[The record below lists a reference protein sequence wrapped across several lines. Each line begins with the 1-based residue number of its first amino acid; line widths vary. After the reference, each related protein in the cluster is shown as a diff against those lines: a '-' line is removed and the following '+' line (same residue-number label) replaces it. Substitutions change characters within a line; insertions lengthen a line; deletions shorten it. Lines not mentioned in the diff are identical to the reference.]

1 VAEVPLLKEL
11 YGKYQERGLEII
23 GISLD
28 DEPAKVERFVA
39 QNDILWPEIC
49 DGKAD
54 AGAIPKLYNVSGTP
68 DLYAID
74 RAGNIAARLSS
85 AKQLDRQLAVLTASA
100 AARSLGPQSPEMAE
114 GSRLDQEGRSKEAKA
129 AFQKAIDN
137 ATTPAAKSEAQ
148 RQMAI
153 SYAFDGDCKNAVKY
167 EEMVIAYWQSQE
179 KEAPG
184 SAFYQQGEVANQA
197 ARICIDS
204 DDLTEAERMY
214 RRGRELGL
222 KEPKIVAGRKD
233 LWEFR
238 TEHALAR
245 IAARKGNK
253 DEAQKHVA
261 AAKKVLEQMASV
273 DASLHQQQQTYV
285 PYLTG
290 YVALYTGDLQT
301 ALADLQKATT
311 TDPFISCLIGLTFEK
326 MGQKDRAM
334 EWYKKASTIR
344 TSDPSGAFAR
354 RFTRQKLGGF

>member
-85 AKQLDRQLAVLTASA
+85 AKQLDRQLAALTASA
-100 AARSLGPQSPEMAE
+100 AARSTGPQSPEMAQ

-137 ATTPAAKSEAQ
+137 AATPAATSEAQ
-148 RQMAI
+148 RRMAI

-184 SAFYQQGEVANQA
+184 SAFYQQGEIANQA

-214 RRGRELGL
+214 LDRGGTDVPPRPGTRPEG
-222 KEPKIVAGRKD
+222 AGR
-233 LWEFR
+233 LSQATR
-238 TEHALAR
+238 TCGNSAR
-245 IAARKGNK
+245 STLLPAFPRAR
-253 DEAQKHVA
+253 ATRTRRRSTSPPRRRSWSTWRVSIRRCTSSSRRMFLISPA
-261 AAKKVLEQMASV
+261 T
-273 DASLHQQQQTYV
+273 SLSTRVICKQLSPICRRPPLPTR
-285 PYLTG
+285 
-290 YVALYTGDLQT
+290 
-301 ALADLQKATT
+301 
-311 TDPFISCLIGLTFEK
+311 SS
-326 MGQKDRAM
+326 RA
-334 EWYKKASTIR
+334 
-344 TSDPSGAFAR
+344 
-354 RFTRQKLGGF
+354 